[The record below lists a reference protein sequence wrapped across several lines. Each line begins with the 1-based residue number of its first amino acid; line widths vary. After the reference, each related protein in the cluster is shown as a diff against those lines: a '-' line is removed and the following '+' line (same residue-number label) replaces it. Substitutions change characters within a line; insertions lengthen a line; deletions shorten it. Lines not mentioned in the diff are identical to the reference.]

1 MNIRNT
7 TAKEKMLKKIRQALL
22 QKKENPHPAFE
33 DRPLYG
39 DQEDALDLVFANEFT
54 QLGGQFLYCDG
65 EIDLI
70 ENLII
75 LVEKIKVSKIYV
87 WEKALQEILD
97 PYGFPF
103 RKSIQEFEEIDASIT
118 SCEALIARNGSILL
132 SNASE
137 SGRRLSV
144 YAPVHIVIAKASQ
157 LVLDIKDGLDLV
169 RERYEPNLP
178 TMISTVS
185 GPSRTADIEK
195 RLVLGAHGPK
205 ELYLFLLEDRF

>member
-1 MNIRNT
+1 
-7 TAKEKMLKKIRQALL
+7 MLKKIRQALL

-157 LVLDIKDGLDLV
+157 LVLDIKDGFDLI

>member
-1 MNIRNT
+1 
-7 TAKEKMLKKIRQALL
+7 MLKKIRQALL

>member
-33 DRPLYG
+33 DGPLYG
-39 DQEDALDLVFANEFT
+39 DQEEALDLVFANEFT
-54 QLGGQFLYCDG
+54 QLGGKFLYCDG
-65 EIDLI
+65 EIDLV

-75 LVEKIKVSKIYV
+75 LVEKIQVSKIYV
-87 WEKALQEILD
+87 WEKELQEILD

-103 RKSIQEFEEIDASIT
+103 RKSLQEFEEIEASIT

-157 LVLDIKDGLDLV
+157 LVLDIKNGLDLI
-169 RERYEPNLP
+169 RERYGSNLP

>member
-1 MNIRNT
+1 M
-7 TAKEKMLKKIRQALL
+7 
-22 QKKENPHPAFE
+22 
-33 DRPLYG
+33 
-39 DQEDALDLVFANEFT
+39 VFANEFT